1 MFYKNEGGIERI
13 LRTVL
18 GVGLISWGVSIS
30 GNYWFDYTIPT
41 HQIHCWEWNN
51 FISHGCIVERGFI
64 ISVIGIIPLV
74 TGIIG
79 WCPLKSIL
87 GLKIKKKY

>member
-1 MFYKNEGGIERI
+1 MFCKNEGGIERI
-13 LRTVL
+13 LRIVL
-18 GVGLISWGVSIS
+18 GIGLISWGVWTS
-30 GNYWFDYTIPT
+30 GNYWIGYAVPI
-41 HQIHCWEWNN
+41 HQIPCWDWNN

-64 ISVIGIIPLV
+64 VAAIGIIPVL

-87 GLKIKKKY
+87 GLNKKKSY